1 MVLTHASYYRGASHI
16 DTGKPVQDRAAA
28 IEIAYGDGLRATA
41 LLLADGHGSEAH
53 YRSDLGAEM
62 AIARRCHIFSKY
74 CPDG

>member
-28 IEIAYGDGLRATA
+28 IDITYGEGHQATA

-53 YRSDLGAEM
+53 YRSDPGAEM
-62 AIARRCHIFSKY
+62 AIAAPREAL
-74 CPDG
+74 P